1 MTEDNADG
9 RKRQIREIYRY
20 DEMSNKVLRVD
31 KRLQP
36 TREDPL
42 KDAEQSYPKSM
53 RGRIS
58 VKDMGMSS
66 LHRSTSEEEQEDKR
80 EVDTKVKRQQE
91 NLQKRKKVISMRNNA
106 RKTTILDSEDAPT
119 LNYHPTNAENIQTYE
134 EVLEWVVDLLGNDIP
149 HDIIVGTAD
158 LLIHTL
164 KENEEEADGKVD
176 NRRETLQRL
185 LPVNIPASNFK
196 DLIKTINK
204 ITDYNERNAVV
215 EQRAVAVLADN
226 DSGED
231 HEGDIVD
238 SLLDE
243 RINEDEEGDEDQ
255 DENDTPKED
264 KKSTSDNADALQ
276 EKNEETLILIGEK
289 STTAQDLEIYT
300 VDEFFLRRTLI
311 GEIENAEPTTIQ
323 QLADDIFLELQK
335 NQNHLKELENHL
347 MKILKFEHLKLAE
360 FIVRNRFTIYWGIC
374 LARSS
379 ESERSQLIQDM
390 VNKGLDE
397 LVEQYNHRGLVESKR
412 KIDELSN
419 DVDIPLAKGKRH
431 KNVSKVPIPPI
442 VDLDAIKFD
451 SGSKLM
457 TVTQVALPEGSFK
470 KVNPNYEEIH
480 IPAPKK
486 PDIDFDLVS
495 ISYFP
500 DWARGA
506 FPSGET
512 DTLNAIQSKVFPTA
526 FQKDVNILLCA
537 PTGAGKTNVAMM
549 SILRTVSHYINPKTK
564 KLDTSQFKV
573 VYIAPLKA
581 LVQEQVREF
590 QRRLA
595 YLGIKVDEL
604 TGDSNLRK
612 QQILDT
618 QLLVSTPEKWDII
631 TRKAGE
637 TSSFVQL
644 VRLVIID
651 EIHLLHDQRGPVI
664 ESIVAR
670 SLQSNIF
677 ENSPRLV
684 GLSATLPNY
693 EDVARFLRVSKEGMF
708 FFDSSFRPCPLS
720 QQFLGISEKNSLK
733 KLTAMNEACYDKTL
747 QAVANDHQVIIF
759 VHSRKETAR
768 TAGWLRDKFEESGN
782 GETIRKLD
790 EGSKQILNSES
801 ENVQDSQLKKVLRH
815 GIGIHHAGLSRN
827 DRSLSE
833 DLFADGLLQI
843 LVSTATLA
851 WGVNL
856 PAHTVIIKGTDLYSP
871 EKGDWEQ
878 LSPQDLLQMLGRAG
892 RPRYDTHGEGIIIT
906 NQADIQYYL
915 AVLNQQLPIESQLIS
930 MLADNLNAEVVSDN
944 VKTRSDAVNWLSY
957 TYLYVRMLESPD
969 LYNVV
974 NYEDDESLLKYRD
987 SLVHSALT
995 ILHEKN
1001 LVVYSAQDGY
1011 VEATELGR
1019 IASYFYIRH
1028 TSMATYSKEL
1038 SDHATQ
1044 IDLFRIIAMSDE
1056 FRYITVR
1063 QEERKEL
1070 KELLEKSPIPVKE
1083 DIDDPL
1089 AKVNI
1094 LLQSYISRLK
1104 FEGFALNADMTF
1116 IMQNA
1121 ARLLRALYE
1130 FALIKRS
1137 SLTTKSLLN
1146 LCKMV
1151 ERRMWAANSPL
1162 RQFKSCPFEVIRRTE
1177 ASTLP
1182 WLDYLELQSPAEV
1195 GKAIR
1200 SEKNGKLV
1208 YDLMQ
1213 KFPKLLLKCAVQPL
1227 TPSLLK
1233 FELEILPDWIWD
1245 KKLHGSAE
1253 RFVVLVEDTDG
1264 ERILHSDSLLVKK
1277 EYIGQDHIME
1287 FSLQLSPS
1295 QQKSLPP
1302 NFFITIISERW
1313 CHSESQIA
1321 LSLQKMRLPKKF
1333 PASTQLLDMALTPT
1347 SALQNDAFSGVFK
1360 FHLFNKFQSQV
1371 FQSLYNSNEN
1381 ILISATKGSGKTVLA
1396 ELALLNYW
1404 RQNKGRALFISPY
1417 QEKID
1422 YLLEDWSERLGSL
1435 AGGKSINKLGLDVSL
1450 NLRIIAQSHLILAT
1464 PEQFDIVSRRWR
1476 QRKNIQ
1482 NINLIIYDDA
1492 HELNRGLFG
1501 AVYETII
1508 SRMSF
1513 ITNQLEKE
1521 TRIVALA
1528 SCIADGR
1535 DFGEWIG
1542 ADKRNVFNFSPHER
1556 IDPIEI
1562 RLHAFNNLQNI
1573 FYSSPMTKL
1582 AFDFAHE
1589 NSKDP
1594 ALVFLPTRKACFKVN
1609 SIFSSYAETRNWNM
1623 LKVVG
1628 DDFNTQI
1635 SHLNDK
1641 HIKESLRNGIGIIYK
1656 DMDKKDRSIIE
1667 KLYKYGALS
1676 FLLLTKD
1683 CCYNCPIS
1691 SVAIVLGTQFYEGRE
1706 HRFINYSA
1714 NEILEMV
1721 GTVRKSGSD
1730 KAGRA
1735 LVLTSSNMKEYYKK
1749 FLADPL
1755 PLESFM
1761 YFHLHDLLT
1770 TEISSSVIQSKQDC
1784 VDLIAYTY
1792 FYRRLYANPSFYGVK
1807 DTSAYG
1813 ISAYLTELVEN
1824 SLQDLQKSSM
1834 LEIEGVEETEAEVNE
1849 ESELIT
1855 PLNGCHI
1862 SSHYNVS
1869 FLTMQM
1875 FVSSL
1880 SGSSTLRDILETL
1893 SRATEFDDIP
1903 VREEDLPT
1911 VLKLHNRVPLKIS
1924 QNIEGSLI
1932 ATKVFVL
1939 LQLYFSRSHIP
1950 IDFQPDLKIILKKS
1964 IPLINAII
1972 DILSGD
1978 GRLNAMTAMDVS
1990 QMIVQGVWDTDNS
2003 LRQVPFFDE
2012 ETLAKCAEKK
2022 VETVYDIMALDDEER
2037 EDIMTMDNSKLVI
2050 VANFIN
2056 NFPNIDLEYSLD
2068 KAGTVRENEAKA
2080 ITVTLTRDDA
2090 PETLEVTSERY
2101 PFEKIEN
2108 WWLIVGELS
2117 TKEML
2122 AIKKVS
2128 LKQEKQNYELEFTL
2142 SRGLHQLSIWCVCDS
2157 YLDADKEV
2165 SFDIDVI

>member
-1 MTEDNADG
+1 MTENNADS
-9 RKRQIREIYRY
+9 RKQQIREIYRY

-31 KRLQP
+31 KRFQS

-42 KDAEQSYPKSM
+42 KDAERSQPKSM

-66 LHRSTSEEEQEDKR
+66 LHQSTSDEMQEGKR
-80 EVDTKVKRQQE
+80 EVETKVKRQQE
-91 NLQKRKKVISMRNNA
+91 TLQQKKKVISMRSNA
-106 RKTTILDSEDAPT
+106 RKATILDSEDLPT
-119 LNYHPTNAENIQTYE
+119 LNYYPTNAENVQTYE

-164 KENEEEADGKVD
+164 KEKEEEADGNVEK
-176 NRRETLQRL
+176 RREKLQGL
-185 LPVNIPASNFK
+185 LPVNIPPSNFS

-204 ITDYNERNAVV
+204 ITDYNETNAAD
-215 EQRAVAVLADN
+215 EERAVAVLADN
-226 DSGED
+226 DSEED
-231 HEGDIVD
+231 HEGDVVD
-238 SLLDE
+238 TLLDE
-243 RINEDEEGDEDQ
+243 GSNEEEDEGEDED
-255 DENDTPKED
+255 DGPEESKNF
-264 KKSTSDNADALQ
+264 TSEIADILQ
-276 EKNEETLILIGEK
+276 EKNEETLILAGEK
-289 STTAQDLEIYT
+289 STTTQNVAIYT
-300 VDEFFLRRTLI
+300 VDEFFLRRSLI
-311 GEIENAEPTTIQ
+311 REIENAEPATIQ
-323 QLADDIFLELQK
+323 QLADDIFLELQN
-335 NQNHLKELENHL
+335 NQDRLKVLESNI
-347 MKILKFEHLKLAE
+347 MKILNFEHLQLAK
-360 FIVRNRFTIYWGIC
+360 FITRNRVTIFWGIC

-379 ESERSQLIQDM
+379 ESERSQIIQDM
-390 VNKGLDE
+390 VNKGLND
-397 LVEQYNHRGLVESKR
+397 LVEQYNHRGLIESKR
-412 KIDELSN
+412 KIEELSN
-419 DVDIPLAKGKRH
+419 DDDSTMVNGKRH
-431 KNVSKVPIPPI
+431 KNVGEVPIPSL
-442 VDLDAIKFD
+442 VDLNAIKFD

-486 PDIDFDLVS
+486 PDIDYSLVS
-495 ISYFP
+495 ISFFP

-512 DTLNAIQSKVFPTA
+512 DTLNAIQSRVFPAA

-549 SILRTVSHYINPKTK
+549 SILRTISHYINPKTK
-564 KLDTSQFKV
+564 KLDTGQFKI

-604 TGDSNLRK
+604 TGDSHLRK
-612 QQILDT
+612 QQIVDT

-637 TSSFVQL
+637 TSSFVQV

-670 SLQSNIF
+670 SLQSKIF
-677 ENSPRLV
+677 ENTPRLV

-693 EDVARFLRVSKEGMF
+693 EDVSRFLRVPKEGLF

-733 KLTAMNEACYDKTL
+733 KLNAMNGACYDKAL

-768 TAGWLRDKFEESGN
+768 TASWLKDKFTESGN
-782 GETIRKLD
+782 SEMIRKLD
-790 EGSKQILNSES
+790 AGSKQILNSES
-801 ENVQDSQLKKVLRH
+801 ENVQDPHLKRVLRH
-815 GIGIHHAGLSRN
+815 GIGIHHAGLSRS

-915 AVLNQQLPIESQLIS
+915 AVLNQQLPIESQFIS
-930 MLADNLNAEVVSDN
+930 MLVDNLNAEVVSGN

-974 NYEDDESLLKYRD
+974 DYEDDESLLKYRD
-987 SLVHSALT
+987 SLIHSSLT

-1001 LVVYSAQDGY
+1001 LVVYNAQNGY

-1044 IDLFRIIAMSDE
+1044 IDLFRIMAMSDE

-1063 QEERKEL
+1063 QEEKKEL

-1116 IMQNA
+1116 IIQNA
-1121 ARLLRALYE
+1121 GRLLRALYE

-1137 SLTTKSLLN
+1137 SLTTKTLLN

-1151 ERRMWAANSPL
+1151 ERRMWTANSPL
-1162 RQFKSCPFEVIRRTE
+1162 RQFKSCPLEVIRRTE

-1182 WLDYLELQSPAEV
+1182 WLDYLGLQSPAEV
-1195 GKAIR
+1195 GQALR

-1213 KFPKLLLKCAVQPL
+1213 RFPKLFLKCAVQPL

-1245 KKLHGSAE
+1245 KKMHGNAE
-1253 RFVVLVEDTDG
+1253 PFVVLVEDTDG

-1321 LSLQKMRLPKKF
+1321 VSLQKMRLPKKF
-1333 PASTQLLDMALTPT
+1333 PAPTPLLDMALTST

-1371 FQSLYNSNEN
+1371 FQPLYNSNEN
-1381 ILISATKGSGKTVLA
+1381 IMISATKGSGKTVLA
-1396 ELALLNYW
+1396 ELALLNHW
-1404 RQNKGRALFISPY
+1404 RQNKGRAIYISPY
-1417 QEKID
+1417 QEKIN
-1422 YLLEDWSERLGSL
+1422 YLVKNWNERLRNL
-1435 AGGKSINKLGLDVSL
+1435 AGGKSINKLGLDVTL

-1464 PEQFDIVSRRWR
+1464 PEQFDVVSRRWR

-1482 NINLIIYDDA
+1482 NINLVIYDDA
-1492 HELNRGLFG
+1492 HEVNRGLFG

-1508 SRMSF
+1508 SRVTF

-1542 ADKRNVFNFSPHER
+1542 VNKGNVFNFSPHER

-1562 RLHAFNNLQNI
+1562 HLQAFNNLQNI
-1573 FYSSPMTKL
+1573 PYSTPMTKL

-1589 NSKDP
+1589 NSEDP
-1594 ALVFLPTRKACFKVN
+1594 ALVFLSTRNACLKVN
-1609 SIFSSYAETRNWNM
+1609 SIFCSYAEARNWNM
-1623 LKVVG
+1623 LKAVR
-1628 DDFNTQI
+1628 DDLKI
-1635 SHLNDK
+1635 DIDHLQDK
-1641 HIKESLRNGIGIIYK
+1641 YITESLRNGIGIIYK
-1656 DMDKKDRSIIE
+1656 EMDKKDRYVVE

-1683 CCYNCPIS
+1683 CCYNCSIS
-1691 SVAIVLGTQFYEGRE
+1691 SVAIVLGTQFFEGRE
-1706 HRFINYSA
+1706 YRFIDYSA
-1714 NEILEMV
+1714 NEVLEML
-1721 GTVRKSGSD
+1721 GTVRKSGSG
-1730 KAGRA
+1730 KVGKA
-1735 LVLTSSNMKEYYKK
+1735 LVMTSPKMKEYYKK
-1749 FLADPL
+1749 FLAESL
-1755 PLESFM
+1755 PIESFM
-1761 YFHLHDLLT
+1761 YFHLHDLFT

-1824 SLQDLQKSSM
+1824 SLQDLQKSSII
-1834 LEIEGVEETEAEVNE
+1834 EIEEVEEADTEVDEQN
-1849 ESELIT
+1849 ELIT
-1855 PLNGCHI
+1855 PLNGCYI

-1869 FLTMQM
+1869 FLTMHM
-1875 FVSSL
+1875 FLSSL
-1880 SGSSTLRDILETL
+1880 SGSSTLRDVLETL

-1903 VREEDLPT
+1903 VREEDLSM
-1911 VLKLHNRVPLKIS
+1911 VLKLHNRVPLKTS
-1924 QNIEGSLI
+1924 GVIEGNLL

-1939 LQLYFSRSHIP
+1939 LQLYFSRSYIP
-1950 IDFQPDLKIILKKS
+1950 IDFKPDLKIILKKA

-1978 GRLNAMTAMDVS
+1978 GRLNAMTAMDIS
-1990 QMIVQGVWDTDNS
+1990 QMIVQGVWDTDS
-2003 LRQVPFFDE
+2003 PLRQVPFFDE

-2037 EDIMTMDNSKLVI
+2037 EEIMTMDNSKLVV

-2056 NFPNIDLEYSLD
+2056 NFPNIELEYSLD
-2068 KAGTVRENEAKA
+2068 ETRPARESEAKTV
-2080 ITVTLTRDDA
+2080 TVTLTRDDA
-2090 PETLEVTSERY
+2090 PETLEVTSEKY
-2101 PFEKIEN
+2101 PYEKSEN
-2108 WWLIVGELS
+2108 WWLILGELS
-2117 TKEML
+2117 TKEMF

-2128 LKQEKQNYELEFTL
+2128 LRQEKQNYELEFTL
-2142 SRGLHQLSIWCVCDS
+2142 SRGIHQLTIWCVCDS

-2165 SFDIDVI
+2165 SFDLDVIE